1 MLSVTRIRSRKEQVM
16 KISNAV
22 YLSPNL
28 RYDAVAQVVIVQ
40 RLNPETGEVTFQ
52 TPSRAAIREEEHAAV
67 TGAHRSAF
75 SPQPTGT
82 ANDPVSPAEAPKA
95 TDTESSHV
103 SIVV

>member
-1 MLSVTRIRSRKEQVM
+1 M

-75 SPQPTGT
+75 SPQPTGA
-82 ANDPVSPAEAPKA
+82 ANSSVSLAEAPQA
-95 TDTESSHV
+95 TDTEPSHV

>member
-1 MLSVTRIRSRKEQVM
+1 M
-16 KISNAV
+16 KISNAA

-28 RYDAVAQVVIVQ
+28 RYDAVAQVVIVE

-67 TGAHRSAF
+67 TGARRSAS
-75 SPQPTGT
+75 SPQPAGA
-82 ANDPVSPAEAPKA
+82 ANAPVLPAETSQA
-95 TDTESSHV
+95 TDSESSHV

>member
-1 MLSVTRIRSRKEQVM
+1 MT
-16 KISNAV
+16 ISNAV

-28 RYDAVAQVVIVQ
+28 RYDAVAQVVIVE

-52 TPSRAAIREEEHAAV
+52 TPSRAAIREQEQAAV

-75 SPQPTGT
+75 PPQPTGA
-82 ANDPVSPAEAPKA
+82 ANGPVSSDEAQQA
-95 TDTESSHV
+95 TDTESSHI

>member
-1 MLSVTRIRSRKEQVM
+1 M
-16 KISNAV
+16 KISNAA

-28 RYDAVAQVVIVQ
+28 RYDAVAQVVIVE

-67 TGAHRSAF
+67 TGAHRSPF
-75 SPQPTGT
+75 SPQPAGA
-82 ANDPVSPAEAPKA
+82 ANASVLPAETPQA
-95 TDTESSHV
+95 TDTETSHV